1 MNPRRKPI
9 LFGVYYRPP
18 SPSVGFLKLRES
30 LAILPPAH
38 HVLLCGDFNVP
49 HIDWN
54 TVSLQASPNSLAQE
68 LCDLTNDFALEQL
81 VSEPTRNENILDLV
95 FSNEPL
101 QASNV
106 HVVNGLVGSDHH
118 I

>member
-1 MNPRRKPI
+1 M
-9 LFGVYYRPP
+9 
-18 SPSVGFLKLRES
+18 SP
-30 LAILPPAH
+30 
-38 HVLLCGDFNVP
+38 
-49 HIDWN
+49 
-54 TVSLQASPNSLAQE
+54 QASPNSLAQE

-81 VSEPTRNENILDLV
+81 VSKPTRNENILDLV

-118 I
+118 AVRFDILCSPPKTKAHVHTVYNFKKANFEEFRDLLSKIPWDCCFQSDSIEDC